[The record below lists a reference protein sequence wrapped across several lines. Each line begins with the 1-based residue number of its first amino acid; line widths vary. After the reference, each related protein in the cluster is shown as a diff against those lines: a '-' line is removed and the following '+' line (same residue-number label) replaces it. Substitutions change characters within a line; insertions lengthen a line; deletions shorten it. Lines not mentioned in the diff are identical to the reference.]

1 MPTKTRKENEKHK
14 RKTCQCQRRDSRNL
28 QWQKGTKMQRRVEL
42 KRERKNS
49 ENKGQSGEESESVKL
64 EWRASNF

>member
-1 MPTKTRKENEKHK
+1 
-14 RKTCQCQRRDSRNL
+14 
-28 QWQKGTKMQRRVEL
+28 MQRRAEL

-49 ENKGQSGEESESVKL
+49 ENEDQSGEESENVKL